1 MKKLAGL
8 SITLAILAVIVGVIV
23 FYPRTTEKPVQ
34 SAVNGVQTQ
43 EPLNADKI
51 FELVNQE
58 RAKAGVPPLIRD
70 SRLDASAQFK
80 ADDMVARNYFDHND
94 PSNPT
99 IMNGVQKA
107 YELTEHKVCS
117 YASENIVWIK
127 YKTPQEDN
135 QEAVDWWMNS
145 KAHHD
150 AMLDAKYTLT
160 GLAVKDGKIVQ
171 HFCQQ

>member
-8 SITLAILAVIVGVIV
+8 SIILAILAIIIGVIV

-34 SAVNGVQTQ
+34 SAVNAPQ

-51 FELVNQE
+51 FALVNQE
-58 RAKAGVPPLIRD
+58 RIKAGIAPLIRD
-70 SRLDASAQFK
+70 SRLDASAKFK
-80 ADDMVARNYFDHND
+80 ADDMVARNYFDHYD
-94 PSNPT
+94 PSSPAV
-99 IMNGVQKA
+99 MNGVQKA

-160 GLAVKDGKIVQ
+160 GLAVNDGKIVQ

>member
-8 SITLAILAVIVGVIV
+8 SIILAILAIIIGVIV
-23 FYPRTTEKPVQ
+23 FYPQPTEKPVQ
-34 SAVNGVQTQ
+34 SAVNAPQ

-58 RAKAGVPPLIRD
+58 RAKAGVPPLT
-70 SRLDASAQFK
+70 LDPGLIATAQ
-80 ADDMVARNYFDHND
+80 ARTDDMVARNYFGHND
-94 PSNPT
+94 PVTGESLVKIKASNPQC
-99 IMNGVQKA
+99 IF
-107 YELTEHKVCS
+107 
-117 YASENIVWIK
+117 ASENIVWIK